1 MNTKSICF
9 FLFRITFIS
18 IINGA
23 ELAEVAFLDTYYT
36 IYIQF
41 FYYLDILLFAEVA
54 VSI

>member
-1 MNTKSICF
+1 MF

-18 IINGA
+18 NINGA

-36 IYIQF
+36 IYIH
-41 FYYLDILLFAEVA
+41 LDIPLFAEVA